1 MSDGLSAAY
10 EHCRA
15 LTRREAKNFYYGFL
29 LLPARQRRAIYA
41 AYAFARE
48 CDDIVD
54 AGLPVEE
61 ASRRLAAQRERLGR
75 CLEGS
80 PDGPV
85 FTALADAVR
94 RYDIPHDYFYS
105 LLGGVESDLTVR
117 RYATFEE
124 LKRYCYLVASIVGL
138 ISIEIFGYR
147 GGEEAR
153 RRAADLGIALQLT
166 NILRDVQEDLQRG
179 RIYLPEEELVRFGY
193 KADFLRQGVA
203 NESFQRLMAFQVA
216 RAEGYFE
223 EGRTLLPLL
232 PRRARACVGVMAGI
246 YKSILDDIARRPET
260 VLSRRV
266 SLSAGQKL
274 ALAGREL
281 MRSMVP

>member
-1 MSDGLSAAY
+1 MSDDLSAAY
-10 EHCRA
+10 RHCQA
-15 LTRREAKNFYYGFL
+15 LTRREAKNFYYGFM

-54 AGLPVEE
+54 AGLPVED
-61 ASRRLAAQRERLGR
+61 ASARLAAQRALLDR

-94 RYDIPHDYFYS
+94 RYDIPRDYFYR
-105 LLGGVESDLTVR
+105 LIEGVESDLTVR
-117 RYATFEE
+117 RYATFDD
-124 LKRYCYLVASIVGL
+124 LKRYCYLVASVVGL
-138 ISIEIFGYR
+138 ISIEIFGYK
-147 GGEEAR
+147 GGEAAR
-153 RRAADLGIALQLT
+153 GYAADLGIALQLT
-166 NILRDVQEDLQRG
+166 NILRDVQEDLGRG
-179 RIYLPEEELVRFGY
+179 RVYLPEDELVRFGY

-203 NESFQRLMAFQVA
+203 NEAFQRLMAFQVA
-216 RAEGYFE
+216 RAEEYFE
-223 EGRTLLPLL
+223 EGRMLLPLL

-246 YKSILDDIARRPET
+246 YRTILDDIRQRPEA
-260 VLSRRV
+260 VLRQRV

-281 MRSMVP
+281 VRSLVL